1 MNVLTKPIVLLALSV
16 AMGGAAQAAPFQ
28 NGSFETGPA
37 AGSFVNLPAGNT
49 QITGWTVTGANIDY
63 IGTYWTA
70 ADGSRSLDLS
80 GGSAGGVQQAFDT
93 QAGHVYRV
101 SFSLAGNPV
110 GPPAIKT
117 VQVQATGGASTN
129 YTFDVTGHS
138 QASMGWTTQIY
149 TFTATGSTSTDG
161 STCATATDTGTGTA
175 GAASGAA
182 FPAASCCPPQPVSPA
197 ATTASSVVVV
207 SRFITITIALWR

>member
-101 SFSLAGNPV
+101 SFSLAGNPTCA
-110 GPPAIKT
+110 PTIKT

-149 TFTATGSTSTDG
+149 TFTATGSTSTLSFTSLDNTPCG
-161 STCATATDTGTGTA
+161 
-175 GAASGAA
+175 
-182 FPAASCCPPQPVSPA
+182 PALDN
-197 ATTASSVVVV
+197 VVVTDV
-207 SRFITITIALWR
+207 TPAPVPTLSQWGLVGLAGLLGFAALRGRRRRR